1 MKPVISMILMS
12 RGNPKALK
20 KFYENVYTTAS
31 NPEQIEVVV
40 CLDDDDKTSHNIK
53 FHTKGGELKIKGLI
67 FPKGT
72 KAGEYIQRAYD
83 RASGRLLMLTAT
95 DVVIQ
100 TQGWDNRIIKEF
112 EKWPDEIGLV
122 YPNDLIFGESLATAG
137 ATVSKR
143 ACVILGYLYHPAYN
157 WFRAD
162 DHLHHIYDMLSEI
175 SGEERIS
182 YLDDVI
188 FEHLSYKIVD
198 SKRVYDKAGCDD
210 KGATQIYVDLNSDRK
225 IEALLL
231 AMYCNFSESKFCDYV
246 KAIKNIPGPFPNYL
260 NLKLFDDK
268 TCIGINGK
276 NYPLKTYRGIGI
288 SPEAA

>member
-53 FHTKGGELKIKGLI
+53 YHAKDGELKIKEII

-72 KAGEYIQRAYD
+72 TSGEYFKQAFEKV
-83 RASGRLLMLTAT
+83 SGKLITLTAT
-95 DVVIQ
+95 DVIIQ
-100 TQGWDNRIIKEF
+100 TKGWDDRFIEEF

-143 ACVILGYLYHPAYN
+143 SCDILGYLYHPAYK

-162 DHLHHIYDMLSEI
+162 DHMHHIYDMLSEVL
-175 SGEERIS
+175 GEDRVT
-182 YLDDVI
+182 YLKDVI
-188 FEHLSYKIVD
+188 FEHLSYKMVEG
-198 SKRVYDKAGCDD
+198 KRVYDKAGCDD
-210 KGATQIYVDLNSDRK
+210 KGATQTYVDLNADRK
-225 IEALLL
+225 IEVLLL
-231 AMYCNFSESKFCDYV
+231 AIYCHFSASKFCDYV
-246 KAIKNIPGPFPNYL
+246 KAIKKIPGPFPNYL
-260 NLKLFDDK
+260 NLKLFDDNVCL
-268 TCIGINGK
+268 TINGK
-276 NYPLKTYRGIGI
+276 NYPLKTYKGVGI
-288 SPEAA
+288 SPEV